1 MFKDQIIFRSR
12 DGPKKNINW
21 PLIYSFSPQNSAIK
35 QTLPEKSQKKYKFLT
50 YDGKLVFKRLGVER
64 PNKFYECIIFSEILL
79 KYKSWGILIGSLL
92 KLIKLL

>member
-64 PNKFYECIIFSEILL
+64 PNTFSEILL
-79 KYKSWGILIGSLL
+79 KYKSWGILIVSLL